1 MDIKRSKLKKK
12 GQEEIVGFALII
24 IIATVMILFLLSFS
38 LRSNKKENVESPEL
52 TSFVQAS
59 LQYTTTCEVNSNNLS
74 VQNLVFECIDNGLC
88 SDNRDSCAV
97 LNSTLA
103 GIVGEGWKVGLDR
116 PVKGYELLV
125 RGNNNSIV
133 AISEGNVTANYK
145 GALQDLARGSSSIEI
160 TLKIYY

>member
-24 IIATVMILFLLSFS
+24 IIVAVMILFLLSFS
-38 LRSNKKENVESPEL
+38 LRSSKKENVESPEL

-74 VQNLVFECIDNGLC
+74 VQNLIFECIDEGVC
-88 SDNRDSCAV
+88 SDNRNSCAV

-116 PVKGYELLV
+116 PIKGYGLLV
-125 RGNNNSIV
+125 KGNNNSVV
-133 AISEGNVTANYK
+133 AINEGNVTANYK
-145 GALQDLARGSSSIEI
+145 GALQDFGRPGNSVQI